1 MILIVGGA
9 CQGKRSFALRLYE
22 ENYGRPAEC
31 SDVPDFEAVM
41 KRPVVNRLEEYIR
54 EFAKEESAKA
64 AREKTEAFLRR
75 LLKENPEAIVICR
88 ELGCGIVPIDPA
100 DRLWRDL
107 SGEACQFLA
116 GHSREVYRVIC
127 GIPMKLKG
135 EDK

>member
-1 MILIVGGA
+1 MWEL
-9 CQGKRSFALRLYE
+9 S
-22 ENYGRPAEC
+22 PADRI
-31 SDVPDFEAVM
+31 STVKFVSRM
-41 KRPVVNRLEEYIR
+41 
-54 EFAKEESAKA
+54 
-64 AREKTEAFLRR
+64 RR

>member
-1 MILIVGGA
+1 M
-9 CQGKRSFALRLYE
+9 S
-22 ENYGRPAEC
+22 
-31 SDVPDFEAVM
+31 
-41 KRPVVNRLEEYIR
+41 
-54 EFAKEESAKA
+54 A
-64 AREKTEAFLRR
+64 ARARESVPLRCAFMKKTVA
-75 LLKENPEAIVICR
+75 VVSCR

-135 EDK
+135 DDK

>member
-1 MILIVGGA
+1 MVSPDGPVYQAGTLSG
-9 CQGKRSFALRLYE
+9 
-22 ENYGRPAEC
+22 NPA
-31 SDVPDFEAVM
+31 AV
-41 KRPVVNRLEEYIR
+41 
-54 EFAKEESAKA
+54 A
-64 AREKTEAFLRR
+64 AGLATLK